1 LKKLAL
7 VTGLLLLAGLALWA
21 QPPPDYGKSAV
32 PGMEEYFIDP
42 ATQKLSIEVHLW
54 GEVTRPGI
62 YRVPLGTNMVE
73 LISRAGGPTEFSN
86 LSRVKLTHKGPG
98 GTSRIEA
105 VDLAR
110 YTEGKA
116 SAPIPILGP
125 GDLVTVPR
133 NVRYAWESTIRLVGD
148 VVTVANLFY
157 LISQIKK

>member
-1 LKKLAL
+1 MKATAFL
-7 VTGLLLLAGLALWA
+7 TGLLLVAGQALWA
-21 QPPPDYGKSAV
+21 QPPPDSGRFTV
-32 PGMEEYFIDP
+32 PGKEEYFLDP

-62 YRVPLGTNMVE
+62 YRVPLGTNMIE
-73 LISRAGGPTEFSN
+73 LISQAGGPTEFSN
-86 LSRVKLTHKGPG
+86 LSKVKLTHKGPSG
-98 GTSRIEA
+98 SSRTET

-110 YTEGKA
+110 YADGKA